1 MISLKGLS
9 FRQKS
14 IAEAL
19 WTAENNDTLIA
30 LCLVYGKREVR
41 VVQELMLAA
50 FLDTAVDTV
59 EDTDQA
65 QQLLKQ
71 FRKQEYQ

>member
-1 MISLKGLS
+1 MISLEGLS

-19 WTAENNDTLIA
+19 WSAESDDTLVA

-41 VVQELMLAA
+41 VVQEMMLAA
-50 FLDTAVDTV
+50 SLDTV

-71 FRKQEYQ
+71 FRK

>member
-1 MISLKGLS
+1 MISLEGLS

-19 WTAENNDTLIA
+19 WSAESDDVLIA

-41 VVQELMLAA
+41 VVQEMMLAA
-50 FLDTAVDTV
+50 SLDTV

-65 QQLLKQ
+65 QQLLKK
-71 FRKQEYQ
+71 FRK

>member
-1 MISLKGLS
+1 MISLEGLN

-19 WTAENNDTLIA
+19 WTAESDDTLVA

-41 VVQELMLAA
+41 VVQEMMLAA
-50 FLDTAVDTV
+50 SLDTV
-59 EDTDQA
+59 EDTDLA
-65 QQLLKQ
+65 QRVLNKI
-71 FRKQEYQ
+71 RK